1 MHVFPERAAPR
12 SARRILT
19 VPEAEA
25 IIGGSLS
32 RPSKMPCP
40 AWGISARA
48 CHRGGQLAEKP
59 GTVCA
64 ACYALRGHYLNA
76 SVTTAHERRLAALA
90 HPLWSEAMAF
100 LINAYARGGHFRWF
114 DSGDLQSTAH
124 FDMIQWI
131 ARRTPTVSHWL
142 PTREVSLVR
151 PRRSRVPSNLTVR
164 VSADVIGEAPR
175 GAMGLPTSTVHRNPG
190 LPVRTVSSR
199 RNDSIECL
207 AYLRGHRCGQCRAC
221 WSPKVRNVSY
231 LLNAGLR
238 STSREMMRV
247 YLSVLSYDDGPRI
260 PASE

>member
-1 MHVFPERAAPR
+1 MHVLHEKAPPR
-12 SARRILT
+12 SASRVLT

-25 IIGGSLS
+25 IIGGALS

-40 AWGISARA
+40 AWGISAEVCR
-48 CHRGGQLAEKP
+48 RGRELAEKA

-76 SVTTAHERRLAALA
+76 SVVTAHERRLAGLA

-100 LINAYARGGHFRWF
+100 LIDAYARGGHFRWF
-114 DSGDLQSTAH
+114 DSGDLQSAAH
-124 FDMIQWI
+124 LDMIMWV
-131 ARRTPTVSHWL
+131 ARRTPSVSHWL
-142 PTREVSLVR
+142 PTRETGLVR
-151 PRRSRVPSNLTVR
+151 RRRSAIPSNLTVR
-164 VSADVIGEAPR
+164 VSADVIGKAPR
-175 GAMGLPTSTVHRNPG
+175 EAMGLPTSTVHRNPG

-199 RNDSIECL
+199 RNASIECP

-238 STSREMMRV
+238 SASRDAMRV
-247 YLSVLSYDDGPRI
+247 HLAVLPYDGG
-260 PASE
+260 

>member
-1 MHVFPERAAPR
+1 MHVFPERTASR

-32 RPSKMPCP
+32 HPSKMPCP
-40 AWGISARA
+40 AWGISART
-48 CHRGGQLAEKP
+48 CHRGKELAEKP
-59 GTVCA
+59 VTVCA
-64 ACYALRGHYLNA
+64 ACYALRGHYVNA
-76 SVTTAHERRLAALA
+76 SVVTAHERRLAALG

-124 FDMIQWI
+124 FDMILWV

-142 PTREVSLVR
+142 PTREMSLVR
-151 PRRSRVPSNLTVR
+151 LRRSGSPSNLTVR
-164 VSADVIGEAPR
+164 ISADVVGEMPR
-175 GAMGLPTSTVHRNPG
+175 EAMGLPTSTVHRNPG
-190 LPVRTVSSR
+190 LPVRTRTSR

-207 AYLRGHRCGQCRAC
+207 AYLRGHSCGSCRAC
-221 WSPKVRNVSY
+221 WSPRVRNVSY

-238 STSREMMRV
+238 FASREAMRM
-247 YLSVLSYDDGPRI
+247 YLAVLPHHGGRSVS
-260 PASE
+260 ATE